1 MKRRA
6 EKMSIRTLS
15 IYPCHL
21 CHFTWSSHDFTR
33 GSLELCGAHSA
44 KIKAMCNAVPY
55 DEFKQLVA
63 GANLKP
69 LDKTQS
75 LMFVK
80 PRGAAEAAGNV
91 PFYSGD
97 LPKAGKYVAWLQC
110 VCVCVCV
117 CCEPVL

>member
-1 MKRRA
+1 MTHRAAEFLLESALDEETRRKNVNTYVRIVPVGSRHA
-6 EKMSIRTLS
+6 
-15 IYPCHL
+15 CHADL
-21 CHFTWSSHDFTR
+21 WFFTWTP
-33 GSLELCGAHSA
+33 LLCVAHSA

-97 LPKAGKYVAWLQC
+97 LPKAGKYVS
-110 VCVCVCV
+110 
-117 CCEPVL
+117 